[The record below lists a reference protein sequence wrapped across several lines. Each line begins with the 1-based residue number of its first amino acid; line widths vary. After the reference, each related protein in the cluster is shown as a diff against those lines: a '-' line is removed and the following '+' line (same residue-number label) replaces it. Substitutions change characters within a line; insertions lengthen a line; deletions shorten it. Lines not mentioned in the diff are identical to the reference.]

1 LRARERAGRR
11 EGARMQIVDLVLAV
25 CLSASPAECREE
37 HLYFESH
44 GSLRA
49 CMAEA
54 VPAMAVWAGDHP
66 GWKIVRF
73 HCQWANQDGEDI

>member
-1 LRARERAGRR
+1 
-11 EGARMQIVDLVLAV
+11 MPVVDLVLAV
-25 CLSASPAECREE
+25 CLISDPGTCREE

-54 VPAMAVWAGDHP
+54 IPTMAQWAGTHP
-66 GWKIVRF
+66 EWHIERF
-73 HCQWANQDGEDI
+73 HCEWADVGQKET

>member
-1 LRARERAGRR
+1 
-11 EGARMQIVDLVLAV
+11 MPIVDLIVAV
-25 CLSASPAECREE
+25 CMAGDPGICREE

-54 VPAMAVWAGDHP
+54 IPTLAAWAGAHP
-66 GWKIVRF
+66 QWRIQRF
-73 HCQWANQDGEDI
+73 HCEWAAGAEKKT